1 MKILIAG
8 IGNIFLGDDAFGVEA
23 ARLLMRQSWPAGV
36 SLMDA
41 GIRGLDLTYA
51 LMEDYDAF
59 ILIDAVPR
67 GEAPGTLYRMEIDP
81 ASIDE
86 APIDSLAVDAHAL
99 DPHALDPLRVL
110 QTVKAMG
117 GAPKRVLLVGC
128 EPHPLSEEEQFEGR
142 IGLSEPVQAALP
154 AAVEMT
160 RSLVDAILKEAEHER
175 QETIQTSRDRGSRD
189 ADDYAVAGH

>member
-23 ARLLMRQSWPAGV
+23 ARLLMRESMPADV
-36 SLMDA
+36 SIMDA

-51 LMEDYDAF
+51 LMDDYDAF

-81 ASIDE
+81 ASIEE
-86 APIDSLAVDAHAL
+86 APIDALSVDA
-99 DPHALDPLRVL
+99 HALDPLRVL

-117 GAPKRVLLVGC
+117 GAPKRVLLIGC
-128 EPHPLSEEEQFEGR
+128 EPQPLNEDEQFEGR
-142 IGLSEPVQAALP
+142 MGLSPSVEAVLP

-160 RSLVDAILKEAEHER
+160 RSLVSAILKEAGNER
-175 QETIQTSRDRGSRD
+175 QETVETSRDRGCRD
-189 ADDYAVAGH
+189 ADGYAVAGH